1 MTMETIEIKV
11 GKETAKKWNDVPPK
25 LQNQLQ
31 KVFEKQIDELAR
43 QSKLVD
49 FEKLL
54 DRISR
59 QAEANGL
66 TEEILQEILNE
77 DD

>member
-1 MTMETIEIKV
+1 MECIEIKV
-11 GKETAKKWNDVPPK
+11 GKETAKNWENVSPK
-25 LQNQLQ
+25 LRNQLQ
-31 KVFEKQIDELAR
+31 KSFEKQIDELAR
-43 QSKLVD
+43 QSKLVS

-66 TEEILQEILNE
+66 TEEILQEILN
-77 DD
+77 DDD

>member
-1 MTMETIEIKV
+1 MEQIVIEV
-11 GKETAKKWNDVPPK
+11 GSETAKKLEKVSPK
-25 LQNQLQ
+25 LRTHLQ
-31 KVFEKQIDELAR
+31 KSFENQIDDIVR
-43 QSKLVD
+43 QSKLASFD
-49 FEKLL
+49 KLL
-54 DRISR
+54 ERISK

>member
-1 MTMETIEIKV
+1 MECIEIKV
-11 GKETAKKWNDVPPK
+11 GKETAKNWEDVSPK
-25 LQNQLQ
+25 LRDQLQ
-31 KVFEKQIDELAR
+31 KSFEKQIDDLAK
-43 QSKLVD
+43 QSKLEN

-54 DRISR
+54 DRISK